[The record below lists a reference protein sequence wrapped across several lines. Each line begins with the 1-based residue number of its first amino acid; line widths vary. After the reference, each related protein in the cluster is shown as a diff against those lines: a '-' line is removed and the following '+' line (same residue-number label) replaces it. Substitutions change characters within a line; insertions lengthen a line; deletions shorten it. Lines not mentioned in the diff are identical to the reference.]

1 MERKLRFF
9 NKIASR
15 FVTITSISADD
26 YAKYAFDLSR
36 SLILGAALYMTLTEN
51 PSVNALWLF
60 LSGIWFFLF
69 GTIINYI
76 KHNKE

>member
-1 MERKLRFF
+1 LRYLI
-9 NKIASR
+9 NIATKV
-15 FVTITSISADD
+15 VTFTSFSADD

-51 PSVNALWLF
+51 PSINALWLF
-60 LSGIWFFLF
+60 MSGLWFFVF

-76 KHNKE
+76 KHSKE